1 MCEAIGKVWIVLN
14 YKSDKEK
21 GLAKSKTYLKLPF
34 LHPTSMLL
42 VHIILGYLTSEITW
56 VLSDK
61 LRFVPTSGIPSSSS
75 IVTLVSRCKLFIWF
89 GSPYLALH
97 SYSS

>member
-1 MCEAIGKVWIVLN
+1 MCEAIGKVWICLN

-42 VHIILGYLTSEITW
+42 VHIILGYLTSEITR
-56 VLSDK
+56 VLNDK
-61 LRFVPTSGIPSSSS
+61 LRFVRPQES
-75 IVTLVSRCKLFIWF
+75 LVHQASLRW
-89 GSPYLALH
+89 
-97 SYSS
+97 